1 MRITL
6 STAQSVTLAK
16 AIKPAIGTDP
26 IRVHLT
32 TVELAA
38 TDGGVTFTATDG
50 YRLHQV
56 TIAASDGWLSV
67 PGETINV
74 AGKELVSNLALFAK
88 NNGKGDG
95 SVTLRNVTEDDAPI
109 SNLMMTSSS
118 SMVVV
123 VDVIGRDFP
132 NCASILN
139 SEPATSE
146 LVCQF
151 ESEYLAD
158 IVTAAGAVS
167 KANKRKGMPAMA
179 PIKILNLN
187 PSKPC
192 HVTATNTDLG
202 MTFHGV
208 IMPQRP

>member
-6 STAQSVTLAK
+6 STAQAVTLSK
-16 AIKPAIGTDP
+16 ALKPAIGTDP
-26 IRVHLT
+26 VRVHLT

-56 TIAASDGWLSV
+56 AVAASDGWQIND
-67 PGETINV
+67 GEKINV

-88 NNGKGDG
+88 NNGKGEG
-95 SVTLRNVTEDDAPI
+95 SVTLRNVTDDDAPI

-123 VDVIGRDFP
+123 VDVIDREFP
-132 NCASILN
+132 NCGAILN

-158 IVTAAGAVS
+158 IVTAAGVVAKS
-167 KANKRKGMPAMA
+167 KANRHGVVA
-179 PIKILNLN
+179 PVKILNLN

-192 HVTATNTDLG
+192 HVTAGNADLG

>member
-6 STAQSVTLAK
+6 STAQAVTLAK
-16 AIKPAIGTDP
+16 AIKPAIGTDQV
-26 IRVHLT
+26 RVHLT
-32 TVELAA
+32 TVEIAA

-50 YRLHQV
+50 YRMHQV
-56 TIAASDGWLSV
+56 TVAASDGWVFV
-67 PGETINV
+67 PGEKINV

-88 NNGKGDG
+88 NNGKGEG
-95 SVTLRNVTEDDAPI
+95 SVTLRNVTDDGAEI

-118 SMVVV
+118 SMVVA
-123 VDVIGRDFP
+123 VDIIDREFP
-132 NCASILN
+132 NCASILD

-151 ESEYLAD
+151 EAEYLAD

-167 KANKRKGMPAMA
+167 KANKRKGMPAMS
-179 PIKILNLN
+179 PVKILNLN

-192 HVTATNTDLG
+192 HVTATNSDLG
-202 MTFHGV
+202 MEFHGV